1 MLRDQNQGCGC
12 RKRGRDDSR
21 PAGGNIRSASRGQ
34 KEEEQKRMAKE
45 TLRGRAF
52 HISLSQKSEGNDYG
66 SRFQGEGG

>member
-1 MLRDQNQGCGC
+1 MDAEKEEGMTHGLLVEI
-12 RKRGRDDSR
+12 S
-21 PAGGNIRSASRGQ
+21 GQ
-34 KEEEQKRMAKE
+34 QVGDKKEEEQKRMAKE